1 LAEGGHEIGKI
12 TKQWAGFV
20 REYFTRADQF
30 GVSCEFPV
38 SFLAHFYFTVVIIM
52 HFDSAE
58 WLIDVIDLLVY
69 EVYSLRS
76 VDICGIRRQCY
87 GGGTSGVGDTSLF
100 ISPAA
105 SDAAIV
111 LDLVS
116 IDYIT
121 VNLVN

>member
-1 LAEGGHEIGKI
+1 MRSAKSRSSGQDSSANTSPAPIN
-12 TKQWAGFV
+12 
-20 REYFTRADQF
+20 
-30 GVSCEFPV
+30 SEFPV
-38 SFLAHFYFTVVIIM
+38 RVSCLFFAHFYFTVVIIM
-52 HFDSAE
+52 HFDLAE

-76 VDICGIRRQCY
+76 VDICEIRRQCY
-87 GGGTSGVGDTSLF
+87 GGGTSGVGDTFLF